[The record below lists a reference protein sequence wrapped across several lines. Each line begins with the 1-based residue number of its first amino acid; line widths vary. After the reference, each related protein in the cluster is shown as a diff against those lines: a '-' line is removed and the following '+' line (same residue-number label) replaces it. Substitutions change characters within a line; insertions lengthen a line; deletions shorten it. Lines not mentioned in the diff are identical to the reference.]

1 MTQQH
6 SPAAPAA
13 PLPFPPAGSAIM
25 LCPDGVY
32 RWSYEFSMYRNPT
45 LLFTVWK
52 AMGLAFGLVWLFV
65 AGIDLFEN
73 GFDAQSQL
81 QLAGVFLLVF
91 AGVGIVLG
99 GLSYLILAAV
109 YGGKYCV
116 VFEMNGQG
124 VRHSQMPKQFKKA
137 QVLGAIAALA
147 GVAGGSFTAAG
158 AGMLAASRS
167 TMYTEFAK
175 VRGGRV
181 VRKRSTIFLSGRLE
195 RNQIYA
201 EPQDFDFVLWFIRCC
216 VPADVAAR
224 LQG

>member
-1 MTQQH
+1 
-6 SPAAPAA
+6 
-13 PLPFPPAGSAIM
+13 
-25 LCPDGVY
+25 
-32 RWSYEFSMYRNPT
+32 
-45 LLFTVWK
+45 
-52 AMGLAFGLVWLFV
+52 

-116 VFEMNGQG
+116 VFEMDGRG

-147 GVAGGSFTAAG
+147 GAAGGSFTAAG

-167 TMYTEFAK
+167 ATYTEFAR

-181 VRKRSTIFLSGRLE
+181 ARKRSTIYLSERLG

-216 VPADVAAR
+216 VPADVAAM

>member
-1 MTQQH
+1 MDQRMQPNT
-6 SPAAPAA
+6 SAG
-13 PLPFPPAGSAIM
+13 PLPYPPRGSAIA

-32 RWSYEFSMYRNPT
+32 RWTYEFSMYRNPT
-45 LLFTVWK
+45 ILFTVWK

-116 VFEMNGQG
+116 VFEMNTQG
-124 VRHSQMPKQFKKA
+124 VRHSQLPKQFKKA

-147 GVAGGSFTAAG
+147 GAAGGSFTATG

-181 VRKRSTIFLSGRLE
+181 ARKRSTIYLNERLE

-201 EPQDFDFVLWFIRCC
+201 EPQDFDFVLWFIRSH

>member
-1 MTQQH
+1 MVQRTQ
-6 SPAAPAA
+6 PYAPAG
-13 PLPFPPAGSAIM
+13 PLPCPPAGSAIA

-32 RWSYEFSMYRNPT
+32 RWTCEFSMYRNPAI
-45 LLFTVWK
+45 LFTVWK
-52 AMGLAFGLVWLFV
+52 AMGLSFGIVWLFI
-65 AGIDLFEN
+65 AGLDLFEN
-73 GFDAQSQL
+73 GFDAQGQL
-81 QLAGVFLLVF
+81 QTAGVFLLIF
-91 AGVGIVLG
+91 AGVGIVIG
-99 GLSYLILAAV
+99 GLAYLIVAAV
-109 YGGKYCV
+109 HGGKYCV
-116 VFEMNGQG
+116 VFEMNTQG
-124 VRHSQMPKQFKKA
+124 VRHSQLPKQFKKA

-147 GVAGGSFTAAG
+147 GAAGGSFTATG

-181 VRKRSTIFLSGRLE
+181 ARKRSTIYLNERLE

-201 EPQDFDFVLWFIRCC
+201 EPQDFDFVLWFIRSH

>member
-1 MTQQH
+1 MDQRTQPY
-6 SPAAPAA
+6 SPVR
-13 PLPFPPAGSAIM
+13 PLPYPPGGSAIM

-32 RWSYEFSMYRNPT
+32 RWTYEFSMYRNPT
-45 LLFTVWK
+45 ILFTVWK
-52 AMGLAFGLVWLFV
+52 VMALSFGLIWLV
-65 AGIDLFEN
+65 TAGIDLLTN
-73 GFDAQSQL
+73 GFNAQDQL
-81 QLAGVFLLVF
+81 QTAGMFLMLF
-91 AGVGIVLG
+91 AGIGIVIG
-99 GLSYLILAAV
+99 GIAYLIVAAM

-147 GVAGGSFTAAG
+147 GAAGGSFTAAG

-167 TMYTEFAK
+167 ATYTEFAR

-181 VRKRSTIFLSGRLE
+181 ARKRSTIYLSERLG

>member
-1 MTQQH
+1 MMQQH
-6 SPAAPAA
+6 YPGAPAA
-13 PLPFPPAGSAIM
+13 PLPFPPAGSAIL

-32 RWSYEFSMYRNPT
+32 RWTYEFSMYRNPAM
-45 LLFTVWK
+45 LFTVWK
-52 AMGLAFGLVWLFV
+52 AMALSVGLVWLFA

-73 GFDAQSQL
+73 GFDAQGQL

-99 GLSYLILAAV
+99 GLAYFLVAAL

-116 VFEMNGQG
+116 VFEMDGQG
-124 VRHSQMPKQFKKA
+124 VRHSQLPKQFKKA
-137 QVLGAIAALA
+137 QVLGAIATLA
-147 GVAGGSFTAAG
+147 GAAGGSFSAAG

-175 VRGGRV
+175 VRGGRAA
-181 VRKRSTIFLSGRLE
+181 RKRATIYLRERLN
-195 RNQIYA
+195 RNQIYV
-201 EPQDFDFVLWFIRCC
+201 EPQDFDFVLWFIRCR
-216 VPADVAAR
+216 VPAKAAAG